1 MDKPSCIC
9 HAMKRLLKEQQIIA
23 GIDME
28 FQFICSAKKVDTI
41 PFMLNATNKNKPF
54 RAFYNCIATP
64 FFRLEK
70 MDEDTCCAQLS
81 LLEAVDIEGNP
92 TDSCDDLFT
101 LRKTK
106 SCIIVNLNCF
116 CAITPL
122 PLECVNRPL
131 PIIEPKC

>member
-1 MDKPSCIC
+1 MDKQSCIC
-9 HAMKRLLKEQQIIA
+9 IAMKTLLKEQNIIA

-28 FQFICSAKKVDTI
+28 FQFICSIKRMDTI
-41 PFMLNATNKNKPF
+41 PFMLSSSNKMKPF
-54 RAFYNCIATP
+54 MAFNKCIMTP

-70 MDEDTCCAQLS
+70 VDEQTCCAELS
-81 LLEAVDIEGNP
+81 LLEAVDMEGCP
-92 TDSCDDLFT
+92 TDCCDDLFA

-122 PLECVNRPL
+122 PPEFVNRPL
-131 PIIEPKC
+131 PMIEPKC